1 MKIVID
7 TNVVVD
13 VLARREPFFEHSEA
27 VVRFVA
33 VGRAEGAITA
43 NTVTDLYYL
52 LCKHMAKD
60 AAKTA
65 LRGLMDMLSVVAVTE
80 NECLAALDLPMND
93 YKDALLASC
102 AKSWAADVIITSDMK
117 DFAQSSVKAM
127 APADFVMMMPP
138 E

>member
-13 VLARREPFFEHSEA
+13 VLARREPFFEQSEA

-33 VGRAEGAITA
+33 TGGAEGAITA

-52 LCKHMAKD
+52 LSKHMAKE

-65 LRGLMDMLSVVAVTE
+65 LRALMDMLSVVAVTE
-80 NECLAALDLPMND
+80 NECLAALNLPMSD
-93 YKDALLASC
+93 YEDALMACC
-102 AKSWAADVIITSDMK
+102 AKSWAADVIITRDMRH
-117 DFAQSSVKAM
+117 FTHSPVKAM
-127 APADFVMMMPP
+127 APADFLINLPSG
-138 E
+138 